1 MRTANWSFVASVALS
16 LVVLGCGGSSTPKGS
31 ISPQA
36 VTGVA
41 TADSPVTSVSLKG
54 SAEATNVLTTTPDAS
69 GRFAF
74 NVAGLT
80 APFRLKADSA
90 SGAVYGVAAQTG
102 VTNVNSLTTVVVA
115 ASSESNDPATSWSGR
130 ESRSSYDIER
140 VLKSLQTVLKPLFD
154 LYGITRIDDD
164 DDAVIALLQDVSFVV
179 KGRAVTVTN
188 KATGA
193 IIFTAPLN
201 ALATGT
207 FVPENMPLGPSGS
220 PPSACTYS
228 YSAWGACQ
236 SDGTQ
241 TRTVSSATPAGCT
254 GTPILSQTCTYTPPP
269 PATCQYTYTAWSA
282 CQTDNTQTRA
292 VVTSGPA
299 GCTGTP
305 VLTQACTYVP
315 PPVTC
320 TSFTYSAYG
329 ACQPNNTQTR
339 TVLTSSPTG
348 CTGGSPVLTQACTY
362 VPPPVTCTSFTYSAY
377 GACQSNNT
385 QTRTVLTSS
394 PTGCTGGSPVLTQAC
409 TYVPPPVT
417 CTSFT
422 YSAYGACQPNN
433 TQTRTVVTSSPAGCT
448 GGSPVTTQACTY
460 VAPCT
465 LATAVP
471 SCSACHSLP
480 PSSHTGRPNTCA
492 SCHGPVD
499 NGTGTPS
506 VGMTATLS
514 GTTCTLNYPTSSATH
529 NKGTINFGAA
539 Q

>member
-1 MRTANWSFVASVALS
+1 
-16 LVVLGCGGSSTPKGS
+16 
-31 ISPQA
+31 
-36 VTGVA
+36 
-41 TADSPVTSVSLKG
+41 
-54 SAEATNVLTTTPDAS
+54 
-69 GRFAF
+69 
-74 NVAGLT
+74 
-80 APFRLKADSA
+80 
-90 SGAVYGVAAQTG
+90 
-102 VTNVNSLTTVVVA
+102 
-115 ASSESNDPATSWSGR
+115 
-130 ESRSSYDIER
+130 
-140 VLKSLQTVLKPLFD
+140 
-154 LYGITRIDDD
+154 
-164 DDAVIALLQDVSFVV
+164 VSFVV

-193 IIFTAPLN
+193 VIFTAPLN

-207 FVPENMPLGPSGS
+207 FHPENMPSGPSGSPSGS
-220 PPSACTYS
+220 PPSVCAYS
-228 YSAWGACQ
+228 YSAWGTCQ

-241 TRTVSSATPAGCT
+241 TRTVASATPAGCT
-254 GTPILSQTCTYTPPP
+254 GTPVLSQTCTYTPPP

-305 VLTQACTYVP
+305 VLTQACTYVA

-339 TVLTSSPTG
+339 TVLTSSPAG
-348 CTGGSPVLTQACTY
+348 CTGGSPVL
-362 VPPPVTCTSFTYSAY
+362 
-377 GACQSNNT
+377 
-385 QTRTVLTSS
+385 
-394 PTGCTGGSPVLTQAC
+394 
-409 TYVPPPVT
+409 
-417 CTSFT
+417 
-422 YSAYGACQPNN
+422 
-433 TQTRTVVTSSPAGCT
+433 
-448 GGSPVTTQACTY
+448 TQACTY

-492 SCHGPVD
+492 SCHGPVN

-529 NKGTINFGAA
+529 NNGTINFGAA